1 VVHWTPSIA
10 VCAIAF
16 YTGDRFPRWQ
26 HDLLVT
32 ALGGQQVRR
41 LEIRDGRV
49 THQEVLLRGYGR
61 VRDVVVGPDG
71 LVYLAM
77 NDPGQIV
84 RLVPDER

>member
-1 VVHWTPSIA
+1 MPSA
-10 VCAIAF
+10 RIAF
-16 YTGDRFPRWQ
+16 YTGDRFPHWR

-41 LEIRDGRV
+41 LEIREGRV

-77 NDPGQIV
+77 NDPGRIV
-84 RLVPDER
+84 RLVPDEP